1 MPPAPVP
8 IEPAPTYDDLA
19 WVSAYD
25 IDPFEVSTSEKSA
38 RLVEWTRRL
47 LDHPTVQHASASL
60 SQVHECKFYAD
71 LTGTTLTQQ
80 RIRLMPTFEAMG
92 ADADSGVFDSMTSIA
107 PPAGRGWEYVA
118 DNEHW
123 DWDAEIAEVPD
134 LLDEKLR
141 APSVTP
147 GTYDLV
153 IHPSN
158 LWLTIHESIGHA
170 TELDRALG
178 YEANYAGTSF
188 ATYDQLG
195 SLRYGSELLN
205 VTGDRTVEHGLA
217 TIGWDDEGV
226 QTQAWDI
233 VRDGILGAYQLDRG
247 MGHAKPELTRG
258 RSNGWAYA
266 DSPGHVPIPRT
277 PSVSLQP
284 SEN

>member
-1 MPPAPVP
+1 MQIAP
-8 IEPAPTYDDLA
+8 EPTYDDLS

-107 PPAGRGWEYVA
+107 PPGGARVGVRRGQRALGLGRRDRRGAGSARRRSF
-118 DNEHW
+118 
-123 DWDAEIAEVPD
+123 
-134 LLDEKLR
+134 R

-188 ATYDQLG
+188 ATYDQLA
-195 SLRYGSELLN
+195 
-205 VTGDRTVEHGLA
+205 HCA
-217 TIGWDDEGV
+217 M
-226 QTQAWDI
+226 A
-233 VRDGILGAYQLDRG
+233 
-247 MGHAKPELTRG
+247 
-258 RSNGWAYA
+258 
-266 DSPGHVPIPRT
+266 
-277 PSVSLQP
+277 PSC
-284 SEN
+284 